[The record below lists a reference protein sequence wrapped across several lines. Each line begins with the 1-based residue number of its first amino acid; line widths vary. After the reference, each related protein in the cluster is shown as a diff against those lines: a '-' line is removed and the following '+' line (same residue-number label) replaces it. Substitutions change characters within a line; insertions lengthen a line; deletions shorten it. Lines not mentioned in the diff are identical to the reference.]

1 MCWWEH
7 QRFIDWENNNEVAGM
22 KVRALYALTPLF
34 LFTQADAADSTNKND
49 SEMVVTAS
57 RTDTEKK
64 RFASGCNHYY

>member
-1 MCWWEH
+1 
-7 QRFIDWENNNEVAGM
+7 M

-34 LFTQADAADSTNKND
+34 LFTQADAADNTNKND

-64 RFASGCNHYY
+64 EFASGCNHYY